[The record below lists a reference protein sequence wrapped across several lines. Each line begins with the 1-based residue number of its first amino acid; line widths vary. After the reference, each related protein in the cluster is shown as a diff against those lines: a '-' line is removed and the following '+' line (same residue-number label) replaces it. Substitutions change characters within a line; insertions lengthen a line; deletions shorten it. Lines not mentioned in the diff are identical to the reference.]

1 MIEVKHITKKY
12 GNFKA
17 VDDISFEIKDNELVG
32 FLGPN
37 GAGKSTTMNMI
48 TGYIEPTSGKIFV
61 NGKDISKEP
70 NKVKKQ
76 IGYMP
81 ENVPLYQ
88 ELTVREFVNYMADL
102 KYVKRK
108 EKKEKVD
115 KILESTGLTNV
126 QKKLIRNLSRG
137 YKQRVSMAG
146 ALIGDPDVLILD
158 EPTVGLDPKQITEI
172 RELIKKLGKKHT
184 VILSSHIL
192 SEVSQICEKVIII
205 NKGKILAVDTPE
217 KLEQQFNEENGI
229 YLTVEDKDS
238 KIEETVKNLKELKDI
253 KLIKENQD
261 GTKQYIITANSNVD
275 LRKELFN
282 ILPKDNINIVELKKT
297 EVTLEDAFLRLIS
310 KKEEEIEIKIKEK
323 EEKIKKKQEELNKM
337 TKQERK
343 EAIKKE
349 KIEEKA
355 KEKEEFNRKW
365 EQEKKERQEE
375 KNRLKEIKA
384 KEKVQKKDEKEK
396 RKNLKTDN
404 KKKDESQT
412 KKQKGGKK

>member
-17 VDDISFEIKDNELVG
+17 VDDISFEIKDNEVVG

-48 TGYIEPTSGKIFV
+48 TGYVEPTSGKILV

-115 KILESTGLTNV
+115 KILEDTGLTNV
-126 QKKLIRNLSRG
+126 QKKIIKNLSRG
-137 YKQRVSMAG
+137 YKQRVSLAG
-146 ALIGDPDVLILD
+146 ALIGNPGVLILD

-217 KLEQQFNEENGI
+217 NLENKFNEENGI
-229 YLTVEDKDS
+229 YLTVEDKNK
-238 KIEETVKNLKELKDI
+238 KIEKTVESIKEVNKI

-261 GTKQYIITANSNVD
+261 GTKQYLITANSNVD

-282 ILPKDNINIVELKKT
+282 ILPKNEINIVELKKT
-297 EVTLEDAFLRLIS
+297 EITLEDAFLKLIS
-310 KKEEEIEIKIKEK
+310 NKEEEMEKKKKEEEEK
-323 EEKIKKKQEELNKM
+323 LKKRQEELNNM
-337 TKQERK
+337 S
-343 EAIKKE
+343 
-349 KIEEKA
+349 
-355 KEKEEFNRKW
+355 KEER
-365 EQEKKERQEE
+365 
-375 KNRLKEIKA
+375 
-384 KEKVQKKDEKEK
+384 KEK
-396 RKNLKTDN
+396 RKR
-404 KKKDESQT
+404 KKKRRI
-412 KKQKGGKK
+412 